1 MSKHVAFIPARK
13 GSKGFKFKNRILFSH
28 TANFINQIDWFD
40 EVIVSTDDP
49 VINELASQNG
59 YSVHVRPESLASDDV
74 SIKAVLQDYLS
85 GPDNKLNA
93 HIWLFYLTV
102 LYRSL
107 EDFLISKKL
116 VEVDKARSVCSFIKA
131 KTHPYDS
138 WLYKKDKTLTK
149 YIDNDVYR
157 RQDKPDAWEHYHYV
171 CCFESYELNSLNS
184 ELIGKST
191 VPMFLSDETSAK
203 LIEVDTEQD
212 LDDWCR
218 QYKYTGANI

>member
-85 GPDNKLNA
+85 SSGNKPNA
-93 HIWLFYLTV
+93 YMWLFYLTV

-107 EDFLISKKL
+107 DDYLIAKKL
-116 VEVDKARSVCSFIKA
+116 VEGHKGSSVCTFIKA

-138 WLYKKDKTLTK
+138 WLYTKNNTLTK

-171 CCFESYELNSLNS
+171 CCFASDELNSLNS

>member
-40 EVIVSTDDP
+40 EVIVSSDDP
-49 VINELASQNG
+49 VINELASQ
-59 YSVHVRPESLASDDV
+59 
-74 SIKAVLQDYLS
+74 
-85 GPDNKLNA
+85 
-93 HIWLFYLTV
+93 IWLFYLTV

-171 CCFESYELNSLNS
+171 CCFASDELNSLNS

>member
-1 MSKHVAFIPARK
+1 MPKHVAFIPARK
-13 GSKGFKFKNRILFSH
+13 GSKGFKFKNRILFTH

-40 EVIVSTDDP
+40 EVVVSTDDP
-49 VINELASQNG
+49 VIKELASQYG
-59 YSVHVRPESLASDDV
+59 YSIHLRPESLASDDV
-74 SIKAVLQDYLS
+74 SIKDVFSDFLNNS
-85 GPDNKLNA
+85 DNKPDT
-93 HIWLFYLTV
+93 HMWLFYLTV

-107 EDFLISKKL
+107 DDFLTCKKL
-116 VEVDKARSVCSFIKA
+116 VEVDGAKSVCSFIKA

-149 YIDNDVYR
+149 YIENDVYR

-171 CCFESYELNSLNS
+171 CCFASDELNSLNS
-184 ELIGKST
+184 ELVGQST
-191 VPMFLSDETSAK
+191 VPMFLDDETSAK

-218 QYKYTGANI
+218 QNKYIGANI

>member
-138 WLYKKDKTLTK
+138 WLYKKDKTHIATDLENK
-149 YIDNDVYR
+149 SKIIV
-157 RQDKPDAWEHYHYV
+157 QSIEDK
-171 CCFESYELNSLNS
+171 LNKIS
-184 ELIGKST
+184 EK
-191 VPMFLSDETSAK
+191 K
-203 LIEVDTEQD
+203 
-212 LDDWCR
+212 
-218 QYKYTGANI
+218 